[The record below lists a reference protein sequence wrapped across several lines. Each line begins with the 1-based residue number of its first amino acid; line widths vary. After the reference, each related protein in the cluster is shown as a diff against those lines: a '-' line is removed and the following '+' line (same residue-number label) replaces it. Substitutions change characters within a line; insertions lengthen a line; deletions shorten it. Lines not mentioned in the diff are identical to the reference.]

1 MAATMYFNNS
11 NALTDL
17 WYESHASVIKRVCM
31 ELGQTDNMNE
41 MVEKILGA
49 KPKIKKMKD
58 PNKPKK
64 AKTAFM
70 LYCDVHRP
78 KLMDKQKKDGGKV
91 NIGEVAKELGKMW
104 KALSD
109 KDKKPFN
116 TKAAKGKEAHAQA
129 MNVYQESV
137 GM

>member
-17 WYESHASVIKRVCM
+17 WYESHASAIKRVCM

-78 KLMDKQKKDGGKV
+78 KLMDKQKKTSGKI

-104 KALSD
+104 KKLSD

-116 TKAAKGKEAHAQA
+116 SQAAKGKEAHAEA
-129 MNVYQESV
+129 MKVYNESL